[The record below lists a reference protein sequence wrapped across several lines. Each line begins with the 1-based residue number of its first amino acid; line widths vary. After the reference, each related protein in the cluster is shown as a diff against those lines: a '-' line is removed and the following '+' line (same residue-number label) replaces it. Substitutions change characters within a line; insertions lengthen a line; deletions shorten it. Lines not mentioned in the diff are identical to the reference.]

1 MSLLKKINIAIAG
14 ATGFVGLDLI
24 NILIKHPKVNII
36 NICARKN
43 IGKRIQFFDK
53 RIKKNLPR
61 ISKVESDRYIIYI
74 IAHRRI
80 TKSNKKIIKI

>member
-53 RIKKNLPR
+53 RIKKTYQKNF
-61 ISKVESDRYIIYI
+61 
-74 IAHRRI
+74 
-80 TKSNKKIIKI
+80 